1 MKPYY
6 VHPPVFKIVKIMV
19 SKTVVRVIVD
29 QVGMKRMYFVYHIN
43 SVVHCIS
50 IVLVNE
56 ERVVWVYPY
65 T

>member
-1 MKPYY
+1 
-6 VHPPVFKIVKIMV
+6 MV

-65 T
+65 TWGQEYQ